1 MYYFLK
7 KTDFNLENYDFDIE
21 FSTRLTKK
29 EQKLLKLL
37 LKSYSKDEDFSKVRI
52 TSLPFEEDE
61 VKKLIENLMKKTFNC
76 KFETK
81 VSNIS
86 TFYFN
91 IFSIIAIERE
101 ELIYDFSDGVKRS
114 FKEHN
119 IFSRVGIRSHLH
131 FTNPS
136 TKIIYNILLKE
147 NKHKG
152 YINLPVT
159 DLKILLGMTESTYP
173 RFYDFET
180 KVLKPISRDIEIS
193 ENYIWFEKIKETN
206 SNRITAVRLHYSN
219 IYHVNLHR
227 ETNKLLR
234 TYAEYIE
241 DFSLAY
247 KKIYQH
253 LKENNLEITSKALE
267 DNNYTFFKS

>member
-7 KTDFNLENYDFDIE
+7 KCDFNLENYDFDIE

-29 EQKLLKLL
+29 EQNLLKVLL
-37 LKSYSKDEDFSKVRI
+37 NNFSEDKEFSEVELS
-52 TSLPFEEDE
+52 SLSFKEDD
-61 VKKLIENLMKKTFNC
+61 VKKIIEGVMKKTFNC
-76 KFETK
+76 NFRTK
-81 VSNIS
+81 TSSVS

-91 IFSIIAIERE
+91 IFNIVAFESGK
-101 ELIYDFSDGVKRS
+101 LIYDFSDGVKRS
-114 FKEHN
+114 FKQHN
-119 IFSRVGIRSHLH
+119 IFSRVGIRSHIY

-136 TKIIYNILLKE
+136 TKIIYNIVLKE

-152 YINLPVT
+152 YIDFLIT
-159 DLKILLGMTESTYP
+159 DLKKLLGMTENSYP

-193 ENYIWFEKIKETN
+193 ENFIWFEKIKEVGST
-206 SNRITAVRLHYSN
+206 RITKVRLHYNN

-227 ETNKLLR
+227 ETNNLLR
-234 TYAEYIE
+234 VYAESIE

-247 KKIYQH
+247 DNIYQH
-253 LKENNLEITSKALE
+253 LKENNLEITSKFLE
-267 DNNYTFFKS
+267 DNKSTFFKS